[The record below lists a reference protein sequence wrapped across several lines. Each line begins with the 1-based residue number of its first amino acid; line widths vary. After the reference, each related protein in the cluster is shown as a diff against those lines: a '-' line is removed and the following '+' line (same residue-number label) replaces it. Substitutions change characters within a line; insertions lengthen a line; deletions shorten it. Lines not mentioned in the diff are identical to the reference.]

1 LFHNVNI
8 FNTNSS
14 FRFEWKNIKNL
25 DNFFTYWTLKES
37 FIKTSGLGLK
47 QNLLEIE
54 FQFENENYFIKREEN
69 LKFKTI
75 KLNDQHMLSLCF
87 NKKEENVEILQEFI
101 KN

>member
-1 LFHNVNI
+1 
-8 FNTNSS
+8 
-14 FRFEWKNIKNL
+14 
-25 DNFFTYWTLKES
+25 
-37 FIKTSGLGLK
+37 LK